1 MIISI
6 FFFLFNISIQ
16 ITSIKEIYN
25 KEKDNQKTGINY
37 SQYNQLFHYLF
48 NYFNSSIE
56 NSNECFLNNDD
67 IFSKNF
73 YYISEYTG
81 KQTGDLGHEG
91 NCEFHGLTY
100 FLFTFDQNISV
111 HNFSDD
117 FNVKN
122 FINPNHSYIGIC
134 LPYQCINSFI
144 DLFCNKSQSNF
155 SELVHSFNNYN
166 TEILLTKKYY
176 MNNSKFKNNRFIY
189 QYENENNNI
198 WILIVNGIYFCFIF
212 LCTLLNILFFFS
224 VHDKNNDDKDNDDLF
239 DNINY
244 LADDSFSLNME
255 KSRTIVKKENKEQI
269 DLPQEN
275 SKYTNFILKFDILK
289 NNSFF
294 IKFSNKYY
302 NGNSIEIIGM
312 IRMIIMFLIV
322 YGNNFLLASR
332 IYTQNDVFNIDIFKS
347 IFFIFVK
354 LTFFSYIC
362 WIILDGVIFGF
373 KIMSFLKE
381 YQIKNTINYLDSF
394 FPFLRFF
401 IYLIPKILIFLFYYW
416 IDILSSNNYTDNIL
430 YNYYLTLKKK
440 YLCIKKPFTI
450 FSPFFSYFSKNNS
463 TFNNIDDQCFDY
475 TFIFLNEFY
484 SIIFLSFILYCSFK
498 KKNKKF
504 DITITI
510 ILFINIF
517 TIPLF
522 NINNDTSKFDEFTIN
537 IFLGQKY
544 YEKYPHL
551 YTSIFFLG
559 FLVGNI
565 FFHYHDS
572 VSSSS
577 IITYNDYIPFSF
589 IIDIMKK
596 INRLEI
602 IVKIIITFI
611 LSFSLILI
619 SSYPYFYGDSFG
631 KSEEKR
637 ILNQISYF
645 VIYEK
650 GIFSLIFSLL
660 LIFLKLIADNTIIS
674 IFKKYTIFFSFEKIN
689 MTFFCCFDNFLN
701 ICYALF
707 LFEFPFS
714 YRNLVYIAIGLFFL
728 YYFFNYFLTLIYEFP
743 IRKFIKNKTK
753 KK

>member
-1 MIISI
+1 
-6 FFFLFNISIQ
+6 
-16 ITSIKEIYN
+16 
-25 KEKDNQKTGINY
+25 
-37 SQYNQLFHYLF
+37 
-48 NYFNSSIE
+48 
-56 NSNECFLNNDD
+56 
-67 IFSKNF
+67 
-73 YYISEYTG
+73 
-81 KQTGDLGHEG
+81 
-91 NCEFHGLTY
+91 
-100 FLFTFDQNISV
+100 
-111 HNFSDD
+111 
-117 FNVKN
+117 
-122 FINPNHSYIGIC
+122 
-134 LPYQCINSFI
+134 
-144 DLFCNKSQSNF
+144 
-155 SELVHSFNNYN
+155 
-166 TEILLTKKYY
+166 
-176 MNNSKFKNNRFIY
+176 MNNSKFKNNIFIY

-198 WILIVNGIYFCFIF
+198 WILIVNVIYFCFIF
-212 LCTLLNILFFFS
+212 LCTLLNILFFSS

-239 DNINY
+239 ENIDY
-244 LADDSFSLNME
+244 LVDDSFSFSME
-255 KSRTIVKKENKEQI
+255 KSRTIFKKENKEQI

-275 SKYTNFILKFDILK
+275 SKYMNFILKFDILE

-332 IYTQNDVFNIDIFKS
+332 IYTQSDVFNIDIFKS

-381 YQIKNTINYLDSF
+381 YQIKNAINDLDDF

-416 IDILSSNNYTDNIL
+416 IDILSSNTYTDNIL

-440 YLCIKKPFTI
+440 YYHCYDNPFII
-450 FSPFFSYFSKNNS
+450 FFPFFSYFSTNKS
-463 TFNNIDDQCFDY
+463 SFNNIDDQCFDY

-484 SIIFLSFILYCSFK
+484 SIIFLSFILYFSLK
-498 KKNKKF
+498 IKNKKF
-504 DITITI
+504 DVVITI

-517 TIPLF
+517 NIPLF
-522 NINNDTSKFDEFTIN
+522 NINNDISKFDKVTIN

-551 YTSIFFLG
+551 YISIFFLG

-577 IITYNDYIPFSF
+577 IITYNDYIPFRF
-589 IIDIMKK
+589 TIDIMEK
-596 INRLEI
+596 INKLEI
-602 IVKIIITFI
+602 TVKIIITFI

-619 SSYPYFYGDSFG
+619 SSYPYFYGDYFG
-631 KSEEKR
+631 DSEKKK

-660 LIFLKLIADNTIIS
+660 LIFLKLIADDTIIS
-674 IFKKYTIFFSFEKIN
+674 IFKNYIIFFSFEKIN
-689 MTFFCCFDNFLN
+689 MTFFCCFDIFLN

-707 LFEFPFS
+707 RFEFAFS

-728 YYFFNYFLTLIYEFP
+728 NYFFNYFLTLIYEFP
-743 IRKFIKNKTK
+743 IRKLIKNKTK
-753 KK
+753 KEYNNSDNKIKDINNLD